1 MKPTFKI
8 EDEVKD
14 IGYKY
19 VAGVDECG
27 RGPGAGPV
35 VAAAVRIPTFA
46 VGALK
51 DFVNDSKKLSEKKRK
66 VLCRDIMHLCDWG
79 IGSIG
84 NEIIDEINILEATKL
99 AMRVAIGDLKKVD
112 YLLID
117 GNFSIKDLWLPHHP
131 VIKGDA
137 LSLSIAAASIIAKV
151 HRDEFMVRLHETFP
165 LYGWDKNKGYL
176 TKDHIAA
183 IKEYGVTEY
192 HRLSFNKVGKG
203 IK

>member
-46 VGALK
+46 VEALEG
-51 DFVNDSKKLSEKKRK
+51 FVNDSKKLSEKKRK
-66 VLCRDIMHLCDWG
+66 VLCRDIMSLCDWG

-112 YLLID
+112 YLIID
-117 GNFSIKDLWLPHHP
+117 GNFSIKELWLPHHP

-151 HRDEFMVRLHETFP
+151 HRDEFMVRLHEVFP

-176 TKDHIAA
+176 TKEHIEA

-192 HRLSFNKVGKG
+192 HRLSFNKVGK
-203 IK
+203 